1 MEVMQNRKLPLILA
15 ILALLL
21 LNLTAGILVK
31 FSPNFYGDKVAMYK
45 LAFFLVIVFGVQTLI
60 WLFLGKYYQLSYVY
74 PMLSINYVLSLWVG
88 ILVFNES
95 FVFQRF
101 VGGIIILIGVTLTT
115 FTKHR
120 SEKLIET
127 KNE

>member
-1 MEVMQNRKLPLILA
+1 MQNKKISLILA

-21 LNLTAGILVK
+21 LNLTAGILIK
-31 FSPNFYGDKVAMYK
+31 LSPSFYGDKIAMYK
-45 LAFFLVIVFGVQTLI
+45 FAFLLVMVFGVQTLI
-60 WLFLGKYYQLSYVY
+60 WLFLGKHYQLSYVY

-88 ILVFNES
+88 ILVFDEV

-101 VGGIIILIGVTLTT
+101 VGGIIILIGVTLIT

-120 SEKLIET
+120 SEKLVET

>member
-1 MEVMQNRKLPLILA
+1 MQNSKLTLTLA
-15 ILALLL
+15 ILALLF
-21 LNLTAGILVK
+21 LNLTAGILIK
-31 FSPNFYGDKVAMYK
+31 FSPSFYWDKIVMYK
-45 LAFFLVIVFGVQTLI
+45 LIFLLVMVFGVQTLI

-88 ILVFNES
+88 ILVFDES

-101 VGGIIILIGVTLTT
+101 AGGIIILIGVTLTT

-120 SEKLIET
+120 SEKLVET